1 MIIKQMTAS
10 FGRLQ
15 NASLTL
21 EEGLNLI
28 EAPNEAGKSTW
39 SAFLRAMFYGIPTK
53 ERDRQ
58 GFLAE
63 KNRYQ
68 PWSGL
73 PMEGTIDLIV
83 RGQAITLRRGPK
95 GNIPFAKFEAVD
107 SATGAP
113 IPGLTG
119 QNVGETLLG
128 VPREVFERSAFVG
141 QGGTAVDGTPALEKR
156 IAALVS
162 SGEEDVSPS
171 QVRQRLRDWQNL
183 RRHNKTG
190 LIPKLE
196 EELAGL
202 DRAIEQQAK
211 ARRMAEEARQEV
223 AALTTQKAKLE
234 GALAASRQA
243 ENELRRQKYEAALQD
258 LQQTEAAARAIHADL
273 TRQGTPP
280 AQEVLRSAQEDLN
293 YLNTL
298 TANIKLAESQ
308 REAAHAQ
315 AETARL
321 QAEDPCFSG
330 LSGQEAQAQAVR
342 DARQIHQLFE
352 QADAPNPLR
361 LLALSILALGA
372 ALLVLAFVRT
382 SPIIGGLGA
391 ALLVI
396 DAVLTLLQGRK
407 QKNFRREA
415 QDLLD
420 RYQADT
426 PDGILDRAAHY
437 QSKQEAAE
445 EAAQKC
451 ADLET
456 SLAQM
461 TTQRVQIRAALLDLV
476 HPFAP
481 TVSDVFGISA
491 AISRALA
498 LEDKLSTALMRR
510 AAAKTLVDSL
520 PKPDATIPGR
530 TAPHSLDGQDP
541 QAIAM
546 RLSAVD
552 QELVRRSSVLAMAKG
567 ELNTLGDPA
576 LFQARQEALKETLRR
591 RRQEYDALT
600 LALECLEQS
609 DLQIQSRFSPA
620 LNQCAGQIAAA
631 LTGGKYN
638 AVTITKDFEAAAVE
652 TGGLSPRRSLT
663 LSKGTVDQLYLAVR
677 LAVCQLALPGEDPA
691 PLILDD
697 ALTNFDDERM
707 ALALR
712 YLLDLSASRQ
722 ILLFTCHSR
731 EGRWL
736 EGRPGVYRPCNSRPD
751 AL

>member
-1 MIIKQMTAS
+1 MIIKQMAAS

-21 EEGLNLI
+21 EEGFNLI

-73 PMEGTIDLIV
+73 PMEGRIDLIW
-83 RGQAITLRRGPK
+83 RGQAITLRRSARN
-95 GNIPFAKFEAVD
+95 NIPFGTFEAVD
-107 SATGAP
+107 TATGAP

-141 QGGTAVDGTPALEKR
+141 QGAAAVDGTPALEKR

-162 SGEEDVSPS
+162 SGEEEVSPS
-171 QVRQRLRDWQNL
+171 QVRQQLRDWQNR

-202 DRAIEQQAK
+202 EQTIERQNRAH
-211 ARRMAEEARQEV
+211 RMAEEARQEV
-223 AALTTQKAKLE
+223 AALTAEKAQLE

-243 ENELRRQKYEAALQD
+243 ENELRRQKYEAA
-258 LQQTEAAARAIHADL
+258 QQALAQAEAEAKAIHADL

-280 AQEVLRSAQEDLN
+280 GQEALRAAQEDLN

-298 TANIKLAESQ
+298 SANIKLAESQ
-308 REAAHAQ
+308 RETARAQ
-315 AETARL
+315 AEAARL
-321 QAEDPCFSG
+321 QAEDPCFSR
-330 LSGQEAQAQAVR
+330 LSAQEAQEQANR
-342 DARQIHQLFE
+342 DAKQVNELLS
-352 QADAPNPLR
+352 QAEAPSSFR
-361 LLALSILALGA
+361 LLGLAILILSA
-372 ALLVLAFVRT
+372 ALLVLAFVK
-382 SPIIGGLGA
+382 SSFLIGGLGL
-391 ALLVI
+391 ALLAA
-396 DAVLTLLQGRK
+396 DAVYTLLRT
-407 QKNFRREA
+407 RRQTRLQTDA
-415 QDLLD
+415 QNLLD
-420 RYQADT
+420 RYQADS

-437 QSKQEAAE
+437 QSKQETARQAE
-445 EAAQKC
+445 QKR

-461 TTQRVQIRAALLDLV
+461 AAQRIELRAALLDLV

-498 LEDKLSTALMRR
+498 LEDKLATALMRR
-510 AAAKTLVDSL
+510 ETAKTLVESL
-520 PKPDATIPGR
+520 PKPDAAVPGR
-530 TAPHSLDGQDP
+530 ATALPQDNRDP
-541 QAIAM
+541 KAISM

-576 LFQARQEALKETLRR
+576 LFQARRERVKEELARR
-591 RRQEYDALT
+591 SQEYDALT

-609 DLQIQSRFSPA
+609 DTQIQSRFSPV
-620 LNQCAGQIAAA
+620 LNQRAGEIAAA

-638 AVTITKDFEAAAVE
+638 TVTLTKDFEASAGEA
-652 TGGLSPRRSLT
+652 GGVTPRRSLT

-677 LAVCQLALPGEDPA
+677 LAVCQLALPSEDPP

-697 ALTNFDDERM
+697 ALTNFDDKRT

-712 YLLDLSASRQ
+712 YLLELSASQ
-722 ILLFTCHSR
+722 QVLLFTCHSR
-731 EGRWL
+731 EGRLL
-736 EGRPGVYRPCNSRPD
+736 EGEPGVHRPCNSAWD